1 MKCVENE
8 IEKGKETKKK
18 IREINKSR
26 KKRKKSNQSEYNN
39 RNNGIYIHSHSF
51 KEEKRKGRRRG
62 KQGKTIV
69 R

>member
-18 IREINKSR
+18 LERLTNREKNG
-26 KKRKKSNQSEYNN
+26 KKSNQSEYNN

-51 KEEKRKGRRRG
+51 KKKRKGRRRG
-62 KQGKTIV
+62 RQGETIV